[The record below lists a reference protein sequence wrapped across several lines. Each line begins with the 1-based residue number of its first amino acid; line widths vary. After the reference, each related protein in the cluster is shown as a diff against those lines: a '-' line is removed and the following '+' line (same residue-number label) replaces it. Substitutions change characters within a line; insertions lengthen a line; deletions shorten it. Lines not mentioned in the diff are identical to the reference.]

1 MILAVGPGTPAS
13 ILMGTSSLDT
23 DDEDD
28 DDDDDDEHSHISVTL
43 SADTDDEDESEQRRN
58 ILEEGSENRNENWS
72 DSLSGRKRYLS
83 KDHIDEESDGQH
95 NVEAASKQGD
105 ADADE
110 YSSTSSIGSQ
120 IDVRPVPQSS
130 NFCTRILHGGCIN
143 TAAWIDCPWRL
154 STACTDENSFLNS
167 LVNSSSNSSNSTAR
181 QEESGNGKEASPK
194 ASPSQECPTQIITS
208 GDCRSLKIWD
218 VSLSMGTVSPESCA
232 TTHCPFAY
240 SNTKPTSTS
249 LVNHWVKRYGGRVNR
264 VPGGVNML
272 ASMRTGHRGNV
283 FHATPLFDKPGNV
296 LTCAADGLLNLCN
309 IETEAIS
316 IILASEGSL
325 KGMCFSHHMLDQNT
339 GLICSESGLRRF
351 DLRVPRLS
359 QSSDPL
365 LGDDMCKSC
374 AIYSA
379 LDAESSAYVF
389 GKYDVR

>member
-1 MILAVGPGTPAS
+1 
-13 ILMGTSSLDT
+13 
-23 DDEDD
+23 
-28 DDDDDDEHSHISVTL
+28 
-43 SADTDDEDESEQRRN
+43 
-58 ILEEGSENRNENWS
+58 
-72 DSLSGRKRYLS
+72 
-83 KDHIDEESDGQH
+83 
-95 NVEAASKQGD
+95 
-105 ADADE
+105 
-110 YSSTSSIGSQ
+110 
-120 IDVRPVPQSS
+120 
-130 NFCTRILHGGCIN
+130 
-143 TAAWIDCPWRL
+143 
-154 STACTDENSFLNS
+154 
-167 LVNSSSNSSNSTAR
+167 
-181 QEESGNGKEASPK
+181 
-194 ASPSQECPTQIITS
+194 
-208 GDCRSLKIWD
+208 
-218 VSLSMGTVSPESCA
+218 
-232 TTHCPFAY
+232 
-240 SNTKPTSTS
+240 
-249 LVNHWVKRYGGRVNR
+249 
-264 VPGGVNML
+264 
-272 ASMRTGHRGNV
+272 MRTGHRGNV